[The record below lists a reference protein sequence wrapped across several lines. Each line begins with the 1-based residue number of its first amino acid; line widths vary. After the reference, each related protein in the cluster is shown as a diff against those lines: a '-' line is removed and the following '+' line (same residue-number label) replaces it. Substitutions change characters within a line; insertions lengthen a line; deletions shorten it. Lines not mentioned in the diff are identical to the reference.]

1 MTRPDVVFF
10 DVNETL
16 LDLSPLEPRFA
27 EVFGDES
34 VIGEWFV
41 RMLHGSLVAN
51 HVNNHRPLGLIGAEA
66 LMVLAQ
72 RRGVPVEP
80 ATAAEIVESMR
91 SLPAHPDVAGGLDAL
106 VTAGFRLVA
115 LTNSSSDAV
124 EVQLTNAGIADRF
137 ERAISVDSIG
147 RFKPSPDVYLHAA
160 MQVGVDI
167 DGAMLVAAHDWDIVG
182 ARSVGMPGAF
192 VARPSVVW
200 GMPDSPPAI
209 VAADLAGVAQAIT
222 ALETS

>member
-1 MTRPDVVFF
+1 MTRPEVIFF

-16 LDLSPLEPRFA
+16 LDLSPLKPRFA
-27 EVFGDES
+27 EVFGDDA
-34 VIGEWFV
+34 VIGEWIV

-51 HVNNHRPLGLIGAEA
+51 HVNNHRPFGLIGAEA

-72 RRGVPVEP
+72 RRGIAVEP
-80 ATAAEIVESMR
+80 ERAAEIVESMR
-91 SLPAHPDVAGGLDAL
+91 GLPAHPEVAAALDRL

-124 EVQLTNAGIADRF
+124 EAQLTSAGIADRF
-137 ERAISVDSIG
+137 ERAISVDSVG

-160 MQVGVDI
+160 MQANVDI
-167 DGAMLVAAHDWDIVG
+167 DRAMLVAAHDWDIIG

-192 VARPSVVW
+192 LARPGVVW
-200 GMPDSPPAI
+200 GLPDNPPNI
-209 VAADLAGVAQAIT
+209 VSGDLEGAATQILS
-222 ALETS
+222 LE